1 MLRHLVLLL
10 MLLPAVSSAANTQ
23 CLPGQPSVV
32 RLTGILERVTF
43 AGPPNYESVQ
53 SGDAPE
59 NYFVLRLP
67 APVCVLDSDQ
77 SVIST
82 SRLQLFLE
90 SGQYDLFRPQL
101 GKRITLPGE
110 LWPAETGHHHTP
122 LMFTPARGKISAHNS
137 SKSTPL
143 RSAA

>member
-1 MLRHLVLLL
+1 MLRHFACLFALLL
-10 MLLPAVSSAANTQ
+10 AASTAANAQ

-32 RLTGILERVTF
+32 RLTGVLERVTF

-53 SGDAPE
+53 NGDAPE
-59 NYFVLRLP
+59 TYFVLRLP

-77 SVIST
+77 SAISAN
-82 SRLQLFLE
+82 RLQLLLE
-90 SGQYDLFRPQL
+90 PEQYKLFRPRL

-122 LMFTPARGKISAHNS
+122 LMFTPARGK
-137 SKSTPL
+137 TD
-143 RSAA
+143 